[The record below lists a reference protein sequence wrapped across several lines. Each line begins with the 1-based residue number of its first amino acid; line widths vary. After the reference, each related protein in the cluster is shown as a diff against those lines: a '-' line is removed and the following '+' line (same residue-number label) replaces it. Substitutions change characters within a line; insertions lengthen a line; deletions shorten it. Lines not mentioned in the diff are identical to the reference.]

1 MRRRSLRPSRLPPL
15 ACGSP
20 TLWRFSG
27 NAQRPY
33 YALLTQNF
41 PQLISVPRDG
51 LLADASEETLP
62 QTVHMRV
69 LLGEQ
74 SALLPNLDALE
85 AALDSLAA

>member
-1 MRRRSLRPSRLPPL
+1 VGGHNKVVVLKAL
-15 ACGSP
+15 
-20 TLWRFSG
+20 SG

-62 QTVHMRV
+62 QIVHMRV

-85 AALDSLAA
+85 AALDSLAT